1 MIKMICKKID
11 AGEVNAGSCKRLLQ
25 YMTNPETKGR
35 TEKCVACIGENFSAR
50 GLTAEMMAAEMMA
63 DASLSAKVKEPV
75 DHWVLSFK
83 TDGEKPSH
91 EQIFKAVRQWIEDM
105 GYGERD
111 AHKWCAAIHED
122 TKHIHCHIAI
132 CRVNLLTGK
141 VKKRGLWKRD
151 NQKALARMSL
161 EQGWQVGDEAE
172 FVCEEKGGVEA
183 ELRTDSVTGEVNVVM
198 RPRVKLVGDKAGV
211 SEEGVFK
218 KGHVAGFPASKQ
230 SQSGFKWPAPKNP
243 PDEIDKII
251 SLLKAGKF
259 KNLPVTKEIGEEL
272 ERRGIH
278 VQRVPLETWQNN
290 ARRLD
295 YRIQK
300 QNIEDEAL
308 NYVND
313 KNVAEMKQMG
323 AELWGK
329 HRDWTKQKFKT
340 GDKAGRKE
348 YYSEVKSDL
357 RILHEKL
364 KAAYA
369 EMEPDLPKLKW
380 GQIHKILMKHGIE
393 MQRREHPN
401 GRFGLVFSMDGQNW
415 TAASKVFPPMSWGS
429 LNGKIGAKKDSWR
442 DARDEVREMLKASR
456 QQDETAGE
464 VEEKDVDGI
473 IQSAL
478 DKVRSKMPVS
488 EPMPEAE
495 KKLTFNALSKSQV
508 YALRDIDM
516 ATART
521 ALVKAGCKLRKNP
534 PKVPKTAIDVA
545 IHEAGLPY
553 HDAAIKLAELF
564 PEVVR
569 LGAEQE
575 KDSYEKIIEMAK
587 AEILAKGGKWK
598 DYDRGSMG
606 DRCGREIVK
615 WWQAL
620 QLDRIDLHCATGHAG
635 REHKDR
641 TFETA
646 SGKIRHGI
654 PTFIKDNCTLP
665 ELLAARPQLMAISAA
680 SDHLA
685 PAHIFCTPYWR
696 KNRVGIML
704 DDVRESFIK
713 QYQPNAI
720 VHTSSESRQ
729 AFYIIDRNF
738 ENEFYD
744 QFMRQVNAEFG
755 DQKVL
760 RVHHDTRVAGFF
772 NKKWDVTLYDPQ
784 TGEKDELVKVEWAST
799 AVPQAFIGLIEEC
812 HTAWK
817 VKKDEIDKA
826 NDETQKQQIGRP
838 RTLDYETVK
847 SNTPEFE
854 AFCESLALVELPE
867 WVETIGLETRD
878 ALIERYAKNLDRS
891 KVDSGTAR
899 ALYHAGAN
907 PDQVFSFFVQHL
919 AQRELPGKDRIEN
932 DRVSERQARRLA
944 ANLAPAWLS
953 PGGWRARKAQES
965 RAVKD
970 RSGEIYRERDSEIAK
985 ISESQE
991 ARQVNKLEEK

>member
-1 MIKMICKKID
+1 MIEMICKKID
-11 AGEVNAGSCKRLLQ
+11 AGEVDAGSCKRLLQ
-25 YMTNPETKGR
+25 YMTNPESER
-35 TEKCVACIGENFSAR
+35 RAEKCVACIGENFSAR
-50 GLTAEMMAAEMMA
+50 GLTAERMAAEMMA
-63 DASLSAKVKEPV
+63 DASLSARVQEPV

-83 TDGEKPSH
+83 TDGENPPQ
-91 EQIFKAVRQWIEDM
+91 EQIFKAVRQWIADM

-111 AHKWCAAIHED
+111 AHKWTAAIHED
-122 TKHIHCHIAI
+122 TEHIHCHIAI

-151 NQKALARMSL
+151 NQKALARMAL
-161 EQGWQVGDEAE
+161 EQGWKVGGETE
-172 FVCEEKGGVEA
+172 FICEEKGGVEA

-198 RPRVKLVGDKAGV
+198 RPHVKLAGDKAGV
-211 SEEGVFK
+211 SDEGVFR
-218 KGHVAGFPASKQ
+218 KGHIAGFPARKQ
-230 SQSGFKWPAPKNP
+230 SQPDFKWPKPRNP
-243 PDEIDKII
+243 PDEVDKVIA
-251 SLLKAGKF
+251 LLKEGKY

-329 HRDWTKQKFKT
+329 HRDWTKQKFKP
-340 GDKAGRKE
+340 GDKTGRAE
-348 YYSEVKSDL
+348 YYTELKSDL
-357 RILHEKL
+357 RVLHERL
-364 KAAYA
+364 KAVYA
-369 EMEPDLPKLKW
+369 EMEPDLSKLKW
-380 GQIHKILMKHGIE
+380 GQIHKILMKYGIE

-401 GRFGLVFSMDGQNW
+401 GRFGLVFSMDGQTW
-415 TAASKVFPPMSWGS
+415 TAASKVFPPMSWGA
-429 LNGKIGAKKDSWR
+429 LNGRIGAKKDSWR
-442 DARDEVREMLKASR
+442 DARDGVKEFLKTSR
-456 QQDETAGE
+456 QQDATAGE
-464 VEEKDVDGI
+464 VEEREVDQI
-473 IQSAL
+473 IKTVL
-478 DKVRSKMPVS
+478 DEVRNELTVS

-516 ATART
+516 STARS
-521 ALVKAGCKLRKNP
+521 ALVKAGCRLRKNP

-545 IHEAGLPY
+545 IHEAGLSY
-553 HDAAIKLAELF
+553 HDAAVKLAELF
-564 PEVVR
+564 PEVAR

-575 KDSYEKIIEMAK
+575 KDSYERILELAK
-587 AEILAKGGKWK
+587 QEILASGGKWRDFEK
-598 DYDRGSMG
+598 GSMG
-606 DRCGREIVK
+606 DRCGREIVR

-620 QLDRIDLHCATGHAG
+620 QLDHIDLHCATGHAN
-635 REHKDR
+635 RENKDR
-641 TFETA
+641 VFET
-646 SGKIRHGI
+646 SKGNIRHGI
-654 PTFIKDNCTLP
+654 PTFIKDGCTLP

-696 KNRVGIML
+696 KGRVGIML
-704 DDVRESFIK
+704 DDVREHFIK
-713 QYQPNAI
+713 QYPPNAL

-729 AFYIIDRNF
+729 AFYIIDKKF
-738 ENEFYD
+738 ESEFYD
-744 QFMRQVNAEFG
+744 QFMRQLNEEFG
-755 DQKVL
+755 DKKVL

-772 NKKWDVTLYDPQ
+772 NKKRDVTLYDPQ
-784 TGEKDELVKVEWAST
+784 TGEKNELVKVEWSST
-799 AVPQAFIGLIEEC
+799 AAPQAFIGLMEEC
-812 HTAWK
+812 HAAWK
-817 VKKDEIDKA
+817 SKKDEMDKA
-826 NDETQKQQIGRP
+826 DGETQKQQIGRP
-838 RTLDYETVK
+838 RTLGYETVK
-847 SNTPEFE
+847 ANTPEFE
-854 AFCESLALVELPE
+854 AFCESLTLVELPD
-867 WVETIGLETRD
+867 WVENIGLETRE

-899 ALYHAGAN
+899 SLYHAGAN
-907 PDQVFSFFVQHL
+907 PDEIFSFFMQHL
-919 AQRELPGKDRIEN
+919 AQRELPGKDRIES
-932 DRVSERQARRLA
+932 DKTAERQARRLT

-970 RSGEIYRERDSEIAK
+970 RSREVYRERDMEIAK
-985 ISESQE
+985 IFETQKIQQAS
-991 ARQVNKLEEK
+991 KLEEK